1 MVFNDKSGTEKR
13 ASSRFKV
20 DGSWF
25 LIFCRFLIFL
35 FLNTHCIFQVHAML
49 DFAED
54 LEECRKIKF
63 AKFVLFF
70 FLIFR
75 RRFETDAF
83 FSLFCFERYFS
94 HSSNL
99 SIASWSTEDQ
109 DALERCGHC
118 DNCIR
123 PPETIECKDVSLYSW
138 QLLQIA
144 HYIHKNRGKA
154 TVNMLAGLARTSGGA
169 FDVSSGK
176 KGGRKEKVTLALDDI
191 AGGTVDLSR
200 DVSYGL

>member
-1 MVFNDKSGTEKR
+1 
-13 ASSRFKV
+13 
-20 DGSWF
+20 
-25 LIFCRFLIFL
+25 
-35 FLNTHCIFQVHAML
+35 ML

-54 LEECRKIKF
+54 LEECRKIQF
-63 AKFVLFF
+63 AKFVLFSLVF
-70 FLIFR
+70 F
-75 RRFETDAF
+75 F
-83 FSLFCFERYFS
+83 FFERYFS

-118 DNCIR
+118 DNCTR
-123 PPETIECKDVSLYSW
+123 PPETIERKDVSLYSW

-144 HYIHKNRGKA
+144 HYIHKNHGKA
-154 TVNMLAGLARTSGGA
+154 TVNMLAGLARNTGGA

-176 KGGRKEKVTLALDDI
+176 KGRQKEKEKVTLTLDDI

-200 DVSYGL
+200 DVSYGS